1 MLLAPAAI
9 VATAAD
15 KRALH
20 AATGAHVVDLESG
33 AVAQA
38 ATAAGLPFAIL
49 RAVCDPAERDLPPAA
64 LAALDRS
71 GAIGLAR
78 VIGSV
83 LTRPGQLPALL
94 TLARDAAAARRA
106 LLAQVGQVGQLS
118 IST

>member
-1 MLLAPAAI
+1 
-9 VATAAD
+9 
-15 KRALH
+15 
-20 AATGAHVVDLESG
+20 
-33 AVAQA
+33 
-38 ATAAGLPFAIL
+38 
-49 RAVCDPAERDLPPAA
+49 PAA

-71 GAIGLAR
+71 GAVGLAR